1 MTISERVSANAGN
14 ANMKMGLGVFSNGM
28 KPIFGGSAALN
39 EGDILIFPPL
49 EEMGD
54 RIGSQHFMGK
64 DYEFLVIEVHSPD
77 GTERAMNWF
86 PTTFQ
91 NPIFEWN
98 TDDHGYLYR
107 TANIFYP
114 EGTAVEEFLK
124 VRNLPEKDE
133 EGNIVKSD
141 TQKGVELLA
150 GKKVKVTSKVLID
163 TVGFKNGQLDCNHLI
178 KKALCRYDFVV

>member
-1 MTISERVSANAGN
+1 MTVSERISANAGN

-49 EEMGD
+49 DEMGD

-86 PTTFQ
+86 PTPFQ

-114 EGTAVEEFLK
+114 EGTAVDEFLK

-150 GKKVKVTSKVLID
+150 GKKVKVTSKVLIN
-163 TVGFKNGQLDCNHLI
+163 TVGFKNWLLDSNHLI